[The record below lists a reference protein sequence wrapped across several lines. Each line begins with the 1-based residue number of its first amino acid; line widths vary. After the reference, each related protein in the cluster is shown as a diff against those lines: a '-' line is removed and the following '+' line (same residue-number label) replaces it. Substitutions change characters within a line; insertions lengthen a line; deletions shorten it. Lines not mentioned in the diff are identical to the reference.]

1 MPAIIDRK
9 RAGAGAN
16 VRAALIIFV
25 TALAFMAIFLS
36 DSLRTWAYDLPENA
50 FTESVVAAA
59 EQWHA
64 WMEGIGA
71 AEASAAVSSE
81 VQALH
86 DAQFEE

>member
-1 MPAIIDRK
+1 MPAIVDRK
-9 RAGAGAN
+9 RVGAAAN

-25 TALAFMAIFLS
+25 TALAFMAMFLS

-50 FTESVVAAA
+50 LTEQLVAAA
-59 EQWHA
+59 ERWHG
-64 WMEGIGA
+64 WMEDIGA
-71 AEASAAVSSE
+71 AAASAAVSSE